1 MKEEQEQRKK
11 EWSEKQEEIKAQIKE
26 LKEYKAKEEE
36 ARKLAEENE
45 NKMKL
50 EGISEEP
57 SKPQEEKKEANNQV
71 PNMQLGGFGRRDIQE
86 LTENIDNLEK
96 QLTEWQEEPVKLKE
110 YEKNEK
116 NIYLCL
122 DTLGQDRVFSGEEIN
137 YIKKIGVTIRESIEV
152 LEQNLLEKDRDLR
165 IKFLDEEM
173 NLKTLEK
180 YSDEKFEEITNNY
193 IYRYFLSDEYKN
205 KNIEGET
212 EKINEGELEKMR
224 YYKSLFLEGDCLDI
238 LLTFQEFEFVENLK
252 VFQNLFYFAKMNP
265 IEINENKTNK
275 LEWKKARKLW
285 KDFFPY
291 VLEYNPIGPKPEQ
304 VKQIYKLNKIKEN
317 LETCLKNREEIKSY
331 SQTLVMLIDLILQII
346 KVRHDNIIYRLCKT
360 AVYKEKR
367 ERIIKDNENIDLE
380 RQKIID
386 TAKSINPNVRVPGE
400 VKTETENKETE
411 YKEEEK
417 KEEENKEEKKE
428 EEIKENKELT
438 SENKNIENKE
448 EKKEPEKEEEKKE
461 IETGENKESGEQNE
475 EEDKDESDSAKL
487 AEDLM
492 IFDEENPK
500 KEVPPD
506 IEYDIDNDYDIDQNE
521 KDTEINNALQKVNYE
536 ELVDKDREKNKTT
549 NSVNN
554 NPLQDNPS
562 VNNDPQAK

>member
-1 MKEEQEQRKK
+1 
-11 EWSEKQEEIKAQIKE
+11 
-26 LKEYKAKEEE
+26 
-36 ARKLAEENE
+36 
-45 NKMKL
+45 
-50 EGISEEP
+50 
-57 SKPQEEKKEANNQV
+57 
-71 PNMQLGGFGRRDIQE
+71 
-86 LTENIDNLEK
+86 
-96 QLTEWQEEPVKLKE
+96 
-110 YEKNEK
+110 
-116 NIYLCL
+116 
-122 DTLGQDRVFSGEEIN
+122 
-137 YIKKIGVTIRESIEV
+137 
-152 LEQNLLEKDRDLR
+152 
-165 IKFLDEEM
+165 
-173 NLKTLEK
+173 
-180 YSDEKFEEITNNY
+180 
-193 IYRYFLSDEYKN
+193 
-205 KNIEGET
+205 
-212 EKINEGELEKMR
+212 
-224 YYKSLFLEGDCLDI
+224 
-238 LLTFQEFEFVENLK
+238 
-252 VFQNLFYFAKMNP
+252 MNP

-285 KDFFPY
+285 KDFYPY

-428 EEIKENKELT
+428 EEIKENKELI

>member
-1 MKEEQEQRKK
+1 
-11 EWSEKQEEIKAQIKE
+11 
-26 LKEYKAKEEE
+26 
-36 ARKLAEENE
+36 
-45 NKMKL
+45 
-50 EGISEEP
+50 
-57 SKPQEEKKEANNQV
+57 
-71 PNMQLGGFGRRDIQE
+71 
-86 LTENIDNLEK
+86 
-96 QLTEWQEEPVKLKE
+96 
-110 YEKNEK
+110 
-116 NIYLCL
+116 
-122 DTLGQDRVFSGEEIN
+122 
-137 YIKKIGVTIRESIEV
+137 
-152 LEQNLLEKDRDLR
+152 
-165 IKFLDEEM
+165 
-173 NLKTLEK
+173 
-180 YSDEKFEEITNNY
+180 
-193 IYRYFLSDEYKN
+193 
-205 KNIEGET
+205 
-212 EKINEGELEKMR
+212 
-224 YYKSLFLEGDCLDI
+224 
-238 LLTFQEFEFVENLK
+238 
-252 VFQNLFYFAKMNP
+252 
-265 IEINENKTNK
+265 
-275 LEWKKARKLW
+275 
-285 KDFFPY
+285 
-291 VLEYNPIGPKPEQ
+291 
-304 VKQIYKLNKIKEN
+304 
-317 LETCLKNREEIKSY
+317 
-331 SQTLVMLIDLILQII
+331 MLIDLILQII